1 MPELQEFDPRL
12 PAWGDPRL
20 GFHHSYLVSP
30 ESWRRNIWPITR
42 STATFTVGPITAD
55 VTTTLAGLDDMQ
67 LTLAGG
73 TTTTLA
79 RREHTAHRRHVS
91 LDPVNTTAVLEL
103 KPVSTRPASTA
114 RPGRPHAAGRRLLRP
129 RSSSAPARD
138 EGVHPLRAAWSWSVL
153 GFELFSLTVRGEL
166 TTHLRPDRVDPVV
179 IDG

>member
-1 MPELQEFDPRL
+1 MADYSI
-12 PAWGDPRL
+12 D
-20 GFHHSYLVSP
+20 S
-30 ESWRRNIWPITR
+30 NIHG
-42 STATFTVGPITAD
+42 GPITAD
-55 VTTTLAGLDDMQ
+55 ITTALAGLDDMQ

-79 RREHTAHRRHVS
+79 GENTLHTDAHVS

-103 KPVSTRPASTA
+103 KPVSTTTSIDSSTRIDLAPLAVDSCVRVELAPLPATKVCT
-114 RPGRPHAAGRRLLRP
+114 PY
-129 RSSSAPARD
+129 
-138 EGVHPLRAAWSWSVL
+138 EQTWSWSIL